1 MSDDRYEPVYM
12 GLPAFRV
19 LLPRL
24 WVAAPLTIAVMILAM
39 GPMLPWAWADLGLS
53 HSQSGAMQAMLTTP
67 VVFWAGWFFL
77 RRFWLSWRT
86 LDFNMFTLTVTGTG
100 SAYGFSLFAVLFPN
114 LLPHEL
120 SHGGHPPLYFEAAAA
135 ITTLVL
141 IGQVIEQ
148 RSHART
154 GDAIHALLDLAPKQ
168 AARLNGNIEEVVPV
182 EAIAVGDILRIRP
195 GGKVPVDGTIKSGS
209 SAFDESMLTGE
220 PTAVEKSPGDPV
232 YAATLNTHGTV
243 IMTAGK
249 VGRDTLLAQ
258 IVRLV
263 EEAQESEPPIQRLAD
278 RVSSWFVPAI
288 LAAAA
293 LTFLGWMMF
302 GPEPRLAFALS
313 TSVAVL
319 IIACPCALG
328 LATPVSITT
337 GIGRG
342 AQEGVLVKHAAALER
357 LAAVTAV
364 LVDKTGTLT
373 EGRPSVSAIIPVSG
387 VSETE
392 LLKLAASIE
401 MESEHPI
408 ARAIVRAAE
417 ERSIKLDECSEFR
430 NEAGYG
436 VSATADGNR
445 VRAGRPDWLHSEG
458 VDTSA
463 LNLPDGAATVVAI
476 ARGNRLLGAILLSDR
491 IKSSASAAVNE
502 LTRLGIEVVMVTGD
516 RAASAQGVAGALG
529 IETVH
534 ADTKPQDKQ
543 RIVREHRERGAVVAY
558 AGDGINDAPAL
569 AAADVGIAMGHGT
582 DVAIESAGLVL
593 LRGDLGGLVRA
604 IHLSRAVLRNI
615 RQNLFWAFFY
625 NLAGVPLAAGLLYPI
640 TGWLLNPM
648 AAAVAMSLSSLT
660 VVGNALRL
668 RSLRL

>member
-1 MSDDRYEPVYM
+1 MSNDRYEPVYM

-24 WVAAPLTIAVMILAM
+24 WVAAPLTIAVMVLSMA
-39 GPMLPWAWADLGLS
+39 PMLPWAWADFGLS
-53 HSQSGAMQAMLTTP
+53 RSQSGAMQAILATP
-67 VVFWAGWFFL
+67 VVFWSGWFFL
-77 RRFWLSWRT
+77 RRFWMSWRS

-100 SAYGFSLFAVLFPN
+100 SAYGFSLFAILFPE

-120 SHGGHPPLYFEAAAA
+120 SHGGDPPLYFEAAAA

-154 GDAIHALLDLAPKQ
+154 GDAIHALLDLAPTQ
-168 AARLNGNIEEVVPV
+168 AARISGNYEELVPV
-182 EAIAVGDILRIRP
+182 ESVIVGDILRIRP
-195 GGKVPVDGTIKSGS
+195 GGRVPVDGTIKSGS

-220 PTAVEKSPGDPV
+220 PDAVEKSPGDPIH
-232 YAATLNTHGTV
+232 AGTLNTHGTV
-243 IMTAGK
+243 DMTAGK

-293 LTFLGWMMF
+293 VTFLGWMLF

-373 EGRPSVSAIIPVSG
+373 EGRPSVTGLVPATG

-392 LLKLAASIE
+392 LLKFAASIE
-401 MESEHPI
+401 TGSEHPI

-417 ERSIKLDECSEFR
+417 ARNIDRDKCSEFR

-436 VSATADGNR
+436 VTAAIGGSR
-445 VRAGRPDWLHSEG
+445 VRAGRPDWLQSEG

-463 LNLPDGAATVVAI
+463 LKTPDDAATVVGI
-476 ARGNRLLGAILLSDR
+476 ACDNRLLGTVLLSDR
-491 IKSSASAAVNE
+491 IKDSAGAALKE
-502 LTRLGIEVVMVTGD
+502 LARLGIDVVMVTGD
-516 RAASAQGVAGALG
+516 RAASAQGVAAALG
-529 IETVH
+529 IGTVH

-543 RIVREHRERGAVVAY
+543 RIVREHRDRGAVVAY

-593 LRGDLGGLVRA
+593 LHGDIGGLVRA

-625 NLAGVPLAAGLLYPI
+625 NLAGVPLAAGLLFPF

-648 AAAVAMSLSSLT
+648 AAAVAMSMSSLS

-668 RSLRL
+668 RSVRL

>member
-1 MSDDRYEPVYM
+1 MSNDRHEPVYM

-24 WVAAPLTIAVMILAM
+24 WIAAPLTIAVMILAM
-39 GPMLPWAWADLGLS
+39 GPMLPWEWADHGLS
-53 HSQSGAMQAMLTTP
+53 HAQSGAIQAILTTP
-67 VVFWAGWFFL
+67 VVFWSGWFFL
-77 RRFWLSWRT
+77 RRFWMSWRT

-100 SAYGFSLFAVLFPN
+100 SAYGFSLFAILFPE

-120 SHGGHPPLYFEAAAA
+120 SHGGDSPLYFEAAAA

-141 IGQVIEQ
+141 VGQVIEQ

-154 GDAIHALLDLAPKQ
+154 GDAIRALLDLAPKQ
-168 AARLNGNIEEVVPV
+168 AVRIKSNIEDVIPV
-182 EAIAVGDILRIRP
+182 EAIVVGDTLRIRP
-195 GGKVPVDGTIKSGS
+195 GGKVPVDGTIESGS

-220 PTAVEKSPGDPV
+220 PIAVEKSPGDSLH
-232 YAATLNTHGTV
+232 AATLNTYGTV
-243 IMTAGK
+243 VMTAGK

-293 LTFLGWMMF
+293 ITFLGWMLL
-302 GPEPRLAFALS
+302 GPEPRLAFAFS
-313 TSVAVL
+313 TSVSVL

-373 EGRPSVSAIIPVSG
+373 EGRPSVTAIVPATGI
-387 VSETE
+387 SESE
-392 LLKLAASIE
+392 LLTLAASIE
-401 MESEHPI
+401 TGSEHPI
-408 ARAIVRAAE
+408 ARAIVRAADA
-417 ERSIKLDECSEFR
+417 RNIDRDECSEFR

-436 VSATADGNR
+436 VTATVGGSR
-445 VRAGRPDWLHSEG
+445 VGAGRPDWLRSKG
-458 VDTSA
+458 VDISA
-463 LNLPDGAATVVAI
+463 LKILEDATTVVGI
-476 ARGNRLLGAILLSDR
+476 AREDRLLGAVLLSDK
-491 IKSSASAAVNE
+491 IKNSACAAVSE
-502 LTRLGIEVVMVTGD
+502 LTRLGINVVMVTGD
-516 RAASAQGVAGALG
+516 RKASAQSVALALG

-593 LRGDLGGLVRA
+593 LQGDLGALVRA

-625 NLAGVPLAAGLLYPI
+625 NLAGVPLAAGLLFPI

-648 AAAVAMSLSSLT
+648 AAAVAMSLSSLS

-668 RSLRL
+668 RTLRL